1 MFKAAPA
8 AKPDFE
14 KPADADKDNVYEV
27 TITAADGQA
36 NMSTR
41 DIKVTV
47 TNAEEDGKVKLSQSR
62 PRVGVAITASYSD
75 ADSGLA
81 SAEWQWWRTVLV
93 NSSGTATT
101 LPTDLEIPA
110 ATTWEMIEGAN
121 SATYTPVEDDDDD

>member
-1 MFKAAPA
+1 MLRHGELRFKAPPA
-8 AKPDFE
+8 AAPDFE

-75 ADSGLA
+75 ARQRVGQRRVA
-81 SAEWQWWRTVLV
+81 V
-93 NSSGTATT
+93 
-101 LPTDLEIPA
+101 
-110 ATTWEMIEGAN
+110 
-121 SATYTPVEDDDDD
+121 VEDRPSQQLGHRHSAP